1 MRKKLGN
8 FIHFIENESSFN
20 HDERNH
26 ILHNLEDKH
35 NRRMINLIL
44 ILSSWSIIS
53 FFIESALIGG
63 GLVFSIIH
71 GIDWVYFVPEILFVL
86 CNIIAKIIF
95 VQRYLHDEVPFSYVL
110 YASIPTVGPLVI
122 LGILIKDNVLLLKAL
137 REYMKYRRHELFSH
151 FSWK

>member
-53 FFIESALIGG
+53 FFIESGLIGG
-63 GLVFSIIH
+63 GLVTEGIARIYEIPQTRALFTFFLEVEPSCIICS
-71 GIDWVYFVPEILFVL
+71 GW
-86 CNIIAKIIF
+86 
-95 VQRYLHDEVPFSYVL
+95 
-110 YASIPTVGPLVI
+110 
-122 LGILIKDNVLLLKAL
+122 
-137 REYMKYRRHELFSH
+137 
-151 FSWK
+151 